1 MLRLV
6 LLLLVQALALIEPRQ
21 AAADPER
28 RLPCA
33 DYAEVRRQLGTRYGE
48 APVSMGL
55 QADGR
60 LVQVFASLQSGSWTI
75 VTTAPS
81 GLACIVAAGRSWESL
96 PAKTGDPTA

>member
-1 MLRLV
+1 
-6 LLLLVQALALIEPRQ
+6 
-21 AAADPER
+21 
-28 RLPCA
+28 
-33 DYAEVRRQLGTRYGE
+33 
-48 APVSMGL
+48 MGL

>member
-1 MLRLV
+1 
-6 LLLLVQALALIEPRQ
+6 LLLPGLLPT
-21 AAADPER
+21 AAQPASAGTET

-33 DYAEVRRQLGTRYGE
+33 DYAEVRRQLGSRYGE

-60 LVQVFASLQSGSWTI
+60 LVQVFASPRSGSWTI

-81 GLACIVAAGRSWESL
+81 GLACILAAGRSWETAPPPRSRD
-96 PAKTGDPTA
+96 PAA